1 MRSRIFCAAGTFASP
16 SAKKPPASPTG
27 MARTSAMLRPPS
39 VYSSTAAWNR
49 LPSHSSQVDSTVAI
63 TPSSV

>member
-1 MRSRIFCAAGTFASP
+1 MPFGKNSRASITVIRS
-16 SAKKPPASPTG
+16 
-27 MARTSAMLRPPS
+27 TSLMFFPLS
-39 VYSSTAAWNR
+39 VYSSTDAWNR

>member
-1 MRSRIFCAAGTFASP
+1 MF
-16 SAKKPPASPTG
+16 
-27 MARTSAMLRPPS
+27 RPPN

-49 LPSHSSQVDSTVAI
+49 LPSHSSHVDSTVAI

>member
-1 MRSRIFCAAGTFASP
+1 MF
-16 SAKKPPASPTG
+16 
-27 MARTSAMLRPPS
+27 RPPN

-49 LPSHSSQVDSTVAI
+49 FPSHSSHVVSTVAI

>member
-1 MRSRIFCAAGTFASP
+1 LWAAGVAAAPLPKNS
-16 SAKKPPASPTG
+16 PASVTG
-27 MARTSAMLRPPS
+27 IASTSAMFFPPS
-39 VYSSTAAWNR
+39 VYSSTEAWNR